1 MTGSKVL
8 CVLAAFLLT
17 TIPAYAL
24 NNWTV
29 ALYCAAETGRSDA
42 MREEAIVRQLLQI
55 EKAGVANGCEFI
67 VQMEMAHKT
76 SEFLA
81 EFYKKHNL
89 KNEQR
94 TLRLKLVNGKWSR
107 ETSWSTNINMGS
119 PGALDSFLG
128 WMRNDHAARHYFVV
142 LSGWGDGL
150 FGKQGAG
157 GYASKEPGAVDFN
170 SSFVAYDKNYDDVLT
185 VFEVQKVFEKF
196 RKKRNRG
203 RKIDIIAFDTRF
215 AGSLEAL
222 YEFKDTAQIAIAS
235 PLDDMVTRFD
245 YSAPAR
251 LLVEEPRVFP
261 EQLADR
267 VARAFI
273 DKPENA
279 KGGDAVVAAWRLSEF
294 TEIGAAVDTLA
305 IEMLRGVADSG
316 EKYDGKHY
324 RYDYDE
330 SDKHKKYWDLYN
342 FADHVHNGRV
352 KPRGDKLPKNFTR
365 IKSAARY
372 VKETIEAANITLF
385 RNESAKTKN
394 KLGGLN
400 IVMGDHDAY
409 FPSAWKNEGFRQFYS
424 ATRFA
429 QDFNWDRLID
439 HQMGVAENGPI
450 HDGF

>member
-1 MTGSKVL
+1 MTGSKIL

-17 TIPAYAL
+17 TIPAHAI

-42 MREEAIVRQLLQI
+42 LREEAVVRQLMQI
-55 EKAGVANGCEFI
+55 EKAGIANGCEFI

-94 TLRLKLVNGKWSR
+94 TIRLKLVDGKWSR
-107 ETSWSTNINMGS
+107 VTSWSTNINMGS
-119 PGALDSFLG
+119 PGALDSFLN
-128 WMRNDHAARHYFVV
+128 WMRSSHRARHYFVI

-150 FGKQGAG
+150 FAQQGTG
-157 GYASKEPGAVDFN
+157 GYESKEPGAVDFN

-185 VFEVQKVFEKF
+185 IFEIQKVFAKF
-196 RKKRNRG
+196 KTKYNRG
-203 RKIDIIAFDTRF
+203 RKLDIVAFDTRF

-279 KGGDAVVAAWRLSEF
+279 KGGDAVVAAWRLSELA
-294 TEIGAAVDTLA
+294 EIGAAVDALA
-305 IEMLRGVADSG
+305 LEMLRGVARSN

-342 FADHVHNGRV
+342 FCDHIQNGRV
-352 KPRGDKLPKNFTR
+352 KPTGDKLPENFSE
-365 IKSAARY
+365 IKKAARY
-372 VKETIEAANITLF
+372 VKDAIEAANITLF

-400 IVMGDHDAY
+400 IVMGDHDEY
-409 FPSAWKNEGFRQFYS
+409 FPSAWKNKGFRQFYS